1 MANRFV
7 SLAIEWVSEPD
18 ADVDKNPDDTDEA
31 KPQVSDEKAEDIA
44 SFKESFA
51 LLLNSLLMV
60 QKVPL
65 ALETYAGRLA
75 DSVRLVVR
83 TCLLEYINADVTS
96 ADAQSSEAGGQE
108 NSFSSKVR
116 NMTNENFL
124 SCLQMCL
131 ESLLKILQK
140 SVSVHIFLCQNYSED
155 SSHSMEK
162 EESADLEEDKENDE
176 QADGENEEEQR
187 DDSGQDEGHSDKLWA
202 MERSGT
208 VLTSI
213 SELAQ
218 KSICQLLLMRK
229 ESTAKLPLHQIKF
242 LWEMVLHFVY
252 TVDEFNGVLIS
263 ASNELNGDDDEAN
276 TTAHVVNLST
286 FPLRNGLLNQ
296 TKKFVEY
303 LHESYKGKL
312 VNALDNEKWYEL
324 CHL

>member
-1 MANRFV
+1 
-7 SLAIEWVSEPD
+7 
-18 ADVDKNPDDTDEA
+18 
-31 KPQVSDEKAEDIA
+31 
-44 SFKESFA
+44 
-51 LLLNSLLMV
+51 
-60 QKVPL
+60 
-65 ALETYAGRLA
+65 
-75 DSVRLVVR
+75 
-83 TCLLEYINADVTS
+83 
-96 ADAQSSEAGGQE
+96 
-108 NSFSSKVR
+108 
-116 NMTNENFL
+116 
-124 SCLQMCL
+124 
-131 ESLLKILQK
+131 
-140 SVSVHIFLCQNYSED
+140 
-155 SSHSMEK
+155 MEK